1 MRKLKNWR
9 LIKFEKERVS
19 SQWDSP
25 PPWKRETSAPASNFA
40 LRRRRCKKET
50 RGDLATVQPEKDFC
64 FIGADIHSRCFFP
77 FFFFFICLAAPE
89 RRKLRHQRHLATG
102 AVSRPVPQH
111 HLPDWRV
118 STQCVSLNQV
128 RFSFFNKF
136 SNDLSKYLFK
146 FQFFQIHS
154 LDIFIEIRS

>member
-1 MRKLKNWR
+1 MGLPAAMETRDVGAGIEFR
-9 LIKFEKERVS
+9 AAA
-19 SQWDSP
+19 SP
-25 PPWKRETSAPASNFA
+25 MQKRNARRSGNSAAREGFLFY
-40 LRRRRCKKET
+40 LRRHT
-50 RGDLATVQPEKDFC
+50 FSV
-64 FIGADIHSRCFFP
+64 FFP

-146 FQFFQIHS
+146 FQFFKFIHLTFSLKYVHSTLNQID
-154 LDIFIEIRS
+154 LNIQMIFK

>member
-1 MRKLKNWR
+1 MGL
-9 LIKFEKERVS
+9 
-19 SQWDSP
+19 
-25 PPWKRETSAPASNFA
+25 PAA
-40 LRRRRCKKET
+40 MET
-50 RGDLATVQPEKDFC
+50 RDVGAGIEFRAAASPMQKRNARRSGNSAARQKDFC

-118 STQCVSLNQV
+118 STQCVSLYQV

-136 SNDLSKYLFK
+136 SNDSSKYLFK